1 MRRPRSSGLSQK
13 PPVSPKALAVRWLA
27 RREYG
32 RAELR
37 ARLIARGCGVD
48 EVDRVLDDLVRG
60 GYLSD
65 VRCAEAVVAGQAGR
79 YARRAIARTLKERG
93 IDAVAAA
100 QALAPLAARDEFVEA
115 MALWRRR
122 FGVAP
127 ANERE
132 KARQWRFLLSRGY
145 PPSVALKVLRE
156 AGAAIDDG

>member
-1 MRRPRSSGLSQK
+1 M
-13 PPVSPKALAVRWLA
+13 RWLA

-37 ARLIARGCGVD
+37 ARLISRGCEPG
-48 EVDRVLDDLVRG
+48 EVDLALDALVEG

-65 VRCAEAVVAGQAGR
+65 ARCAEALVAGHAGR
-79 YARRAIARTLKERG
+79 YARRAIARTLAERG
-93 IDAVAAA
+93 IDADAAA
-100 QALAPLAARDEFVEA
+100 QALAPLAARDELEEA
-115 MALWRRR
+115 LALWRRR

-145 PPSVALKVLRE
+145 SSAIAYKVLRA
-156 AGAAIDDG
+156 AGARIDDE